1 MQLIME
7 WVSINDIQAK
17 EYDIFIIPGG
27 AIFQHLKNA
36 KLLSLVQELH
46 AKGKWIAGICA
57 GTVLLH
63 AADMLRNTKFS
74 TSLISEVEHLVH
86 LHEWEHKQSADVT
99 VDGQIITA
107 IGSAY
112 VEFAAEI
119 LKQLHLFDDGEKEET
134 LLYFKNK
141 NERFNEILA

>member
-1 MQLIME
+1 M
-7 WVSINDIQAK
+7 
-17 EYDIFIIPGG
+17 
-27 AIFQHLKNA
+27 
-36 KLLSLVQELH
+36 LSLVQELH
-46 AKGKWIAGICA
+46 AEGKWIAGICA
-57 GTVLLH
+57 GTALLH
-63 AADMLRNTKFS
+63 AAEVLRNTKFS

-107 IGSAY
+107 VGSAY

-119 LKQLHLFDDGEKEET
+119 LKQLHLFDEEEEEET

-141 NERFNEILA
+141 NERFNKTLA